1 MTNEIQEIDR
11 LLAESRVIA
20 VVGMSPK
27 ADRASHYVAAYL
39 QQHGYRVIPA
49 NPVAAGTRILGE
61 HVYPT
66 LTTAA
71 AALAEQHILIDI
83 VDVFRKPEEVLP
95 IADEAAAIHAKAL
108 WLQLGVV
115 NEVAAANARAAGL
128 SVVMDRCIKIEHARW
143 RDALRRQSQV

>member
-39 QQHGYRVIPA
+39 QQHGYRVIPV

-66 LTTAA
+66 LMMAA

-83 VDVFRKPEEVLP
+83 VDVFRKPEEVVP

-128 SVVMDRCIKIEHARW
+128 SVVVDRCIKIEHARW
-143 RDALRRQSQV
+143 RDALRRRSQV